1 MLYYFFLDEILNRNA
16 HYELVYNYD
25 DYIKFNEIYK
35 NCELFDENS
44 EEKIFGNLNDNQF
57 SLFQNNIINNKRGTN
72 TMVYRANNNKDKN
85 LFNKNSNSKTIIIQK
100 KIKNSPNTNSNQI
113 KRQDNGFQENAN
125 INNKT
130 KEQQKNNLI
139 NLDNNR
145 SYNELKNSIN
155 IEANNKPKMKIKTE
169 NQIPFG
175 HPEFKGNNDLIKTIN
190 DLIFIKLFF

>member
-1 MLYYFFLDEILNRNA
+1 
-16 HYELVYNYD
+16 
-25 DYIKFNEIYK
+25 
-35 NCELFDENS
+35 
-44 EEKIFGNLNDNQF
+44 
-57 SLFQNNIINNKRGTN
+57 
-72 TMVYRANNNKDKN
+72 MVYRANNNKDKN

-169 NQIPFG
+169 NEIPFG
-175 HPEFKGNNDLIKTIN
+175 HPEFKGNRRGRSRTGACHSSRQRT
-190 DLIFIKLFF
+190 